1 MTTPTRPMSRGWVSC
16 SPAPNGAQPALS
28 SSATPDIV
36 STTTMPRRMIDC
48 GTRGAIMLPRIV
60 PGTEP
65 MMSGIVTVQSSPC
78 SAMLET
84 AAASTSGTACTRSVP
99 TSRTADSPG

>member
-1 MTTPTRPMSRGWVSC
+1 MARPTPAISIGWVS
-16 SPAPNGAQPALS
+16 STPSGAQPALS

-36 STTTMPRRMIDC
+36 STTTMPRRMNDC
-48 GTRGAIMLPRIV
+48 GTRGAILEPRIV

-65 MMSGIVTVQSSPC
+65 AISGSSSAKSRPW
-78 SAMLET
+78 SAMLEI

-99 TSRTADSPG
+99 TRRTAERPG

>member
-1 MTTPTRPMSRGWVSC
+1 MTPMRMGWVSS

-36 STTTMPRRMIDC
+36 STITMPRRMNDC
-48 GTRGAIMLPRIV
+48 GTRGAILLPIRV

-65 MMSGIVTVQSSPC
+65 RISGIVTDQSRPWR
-78 SAMLET
+78 AMLEI

-99 TSRTADSPG
+99 TSRTAARPG